1 MSDAPL
7 RLSGLQLDVMRVLW
21 AADEATAADVHAA
34 LAPARGLAPTTVS
47 TLLARLEKRGVV
59 EHRSEGRQFVYRAT
73 VSEAQVRRSMVSEL
87 AEQLF
92 GGDPAALV
100 SHLVRERELDAG
112 DLARVQRL
120 LDDAAHPAAAEPR
133 RTDTDT
139 DTDTEHPA
147 DRD

>member
-21 AADEATAADVHAA
+21 ASSEATAAGVHAA
-34 LAPARGLAPTTVS
+34 LEPSRGLAPTTVS

-59 EHRSEGRQFVYRAT
+59 DHRTEGRQFVYRAV

-112 DLARVQRL
+112 DLERVQRL
-120 LDDAAHPAAAEPR
+120 LDEAGPAP
-133 RTDTDT
+133 TDPDR
-139 DTDTEHPA
+139 PA